1 MKKEK
6 KDITYNELSNI
17 LSNALN
23 KVIEKDEKEMKKR
36 KKRKQNIIWGGVKA
50 TPYIKQG
57 KL

>member
-17 LSNALN
+17 LSDALN

-36 KKRKQNIIWGGVKA
+36 KKRK
-50 TPYIKQG
+50 
-57 KL
+57 

>member
-23 KVIEKDEKEMKKR
+23 KVIEKDEKEMKQSKR
-36 KKRKQNIIWGGVKA
+36 KK
-50 TPYIKQG
+50 
-57 KL
+57 